1 MNNLNVDKILNGTD
15 KKKIENA
22 FHALKESYTQEHA
35 LKYRD
40 NYYEKPLSFILE
52 NSRYIF
58 AEPMYGLDFYESVI
72 QNHEIALFRI
82 EEQHQKIKDFIWEYG
97 DNMHPEQ
104 KKRFES
110 MDAMLEKK
118 EESLHT
124 EIMLESLLFSKGESE
139 QSVDDYYDSLYE
151 YTKNPE
157 ESLNRERLQ
166 ISMESMSPLS
176 IILHSNG
183 MSDDIGY
190 NMMEAVRDSYTENV
204 FDIQSFRSNM
214 ESVMFLDR
222 LQHSNGFVESVRSMK
237 NGNVIME
244 MGKIADI
251 DTVGILMEECER
263 LHTNAI
269 PSNLTG
275 KDAVNAIF
283 ESSVI
288 SNSMKDL
295 EEEEIF
301 GFLCKKHEVYESCLE
316 LVRAEYET
324 CANTTDILP
333 ETKLFT
339 YVKENSGYTGPMT
352 IEDGYHLMI
361 EAVAEVEMYMR
372 EYESNG
378 MPNKVIAQSTSGIRD
393 TPSTHKNDDGSD
405 DDDDD
410 GTSAPNGT
418 VVTNTNVVSSNSSN
432 NPPMKPVK
440 PKHGIIQKVQNTAL
454 DIHAKAKVGASKIKK
469 VGTDIKNA
477 GKAVLKIP
485 SNVLDNI
492 KQIRDNFDK
501 ADDNRRKAYMA
512 KPGFRKKWFRTLR
525 TAATYG
531 LAAQV
536 SALMIPIT
544 WFCGRISKE
553 KNKRLRT
560 EFVAELETEIKV
572 CEEKINDANA
582 SEDKTEKYQLMRLR
596 DKLEQEKNRVISNS
610 KYI

>member
-1 MNNLNVDKILNGTD
+1 MNNLNVDKILNGTE

-22 FHALKESYTQEHA
+22 FHALKESYTKEHA
-35 LKYRD
+35 LEYRN

-72 QNHEIALFRI
+72 QNHEIPLFRI
-82 EEQHQKIKDFIWEYG
+82 EEQCQKIKDFIWEYG

-110 MDAMLEKK
+110 METMLERK

-124 EIMLESLLFSKGESE
+124 EIMLESLLFSKGETE

-151 YTKNPE
+151 YTKN
-157 ESLNRERLQ
+157 SDDIMNTERLR

-176 IILHSNG
+176 IILHSTG
-183 MSDDIGY
+183 VSDSIAY
-190 NMMEAVRDSYTENV
+190 NMMEAVRDTYTANV
-204 FDIQSFRSNM
+204 SDIHSFRANM

-222 LQHSNGFVESVRSMK
+222 LQYSSKFMESVRSMT
-237 NGNVIME
+237 NVNVIME
-244 MGKIADI
+244 MAKIADI
-251 DTVGILMEECER
+251 DTAELLTEECEK
-263 LHTNAI
+263 LHSNTI

-295 EEEEIF
+295 EDEEIF
-301 GFLCKKHEVYESCLE
+301 GFLYKKHEAYESCLE

-324 CANTTDILP
+324 CTDTMSILP

-372 EYESNG
+372 EYETNG
-378 MPNKVIAQSTSGIRD
+378 MPNKVIAKSTSGLRD
-393 TPSTHKNDDGSD
+393 NPSKNTDDDGSD
-405 DDDDD
+405 DDVD
-410 GTSAPNGT
+410 GTGSTGGKLVSNI
-418 VVTNTNVVSSNSSN
+418 NIVSSNSAN
-432 NPPMKPVK
+432 NPNMKPVK
-440 PKHGIIQKVQNTAL
+440 PKHGIVKNIQNAAL
-454 DIHAKAKVGASKIKK
+454 DIHAKSKVGASKIKK
-469 VGTDIKNA
+469 LGTDIKNA

-492 KQIRDNFDK
+492 KQTRDNFDK
-501 ADDNRRKAYMA
+501 ADDNRRKEYMM
-512 KPGFRKKWFRTLR
+512 KPGFRKKWFRTIR

-531 LAAQV
+531 LAAHV
-536 SALMIPIT
+536 SAMLIPVT
-544 WFCGRISKE
+544 WFCGRMSKE
-553 KNKRLRT
+553 KNKRMRT
-560 EFVAELETEIKV
+560 ELVAELDTEIKV
-572 CEEKINDANA
+572 TEEKINDANA
-582 SEDKTEKYQLMRLR
+582 AGDQKQKYELMRLR
-596 DKLEQEKNRVISNS
+596 DKLTQEKNRVISNS